1 MVNTS
6 LTHSMN
12 DLRLHPDP
20 RHFGRRQPFL
30 TEAVALPAPAL
41 SDDLKLFVL
50 TYLAG
55 FLIVSIFLA

>member
-1 MVNTS
+1 
-6 LTHSMN
+6 MN

>member
-1 MVNTS
+1 MVNSS

-12 DLRLHPDP
+12 DLRTHSDP
-20 RHFGRRQPFL
+20 RLFGRRQPFL
-30 TEAVALPAPAL
+30 TEAAALPAPAV
-41 SDDLKLFVL
+41 SDDLKLFAL

>member
-1 MVNTS
+1 
-6 LTHSMN
+6 MN
-12 DLRLHPDP
+12 DLRTHPDP
-20 RHFGRRQPFL
+20 RQFGRREPFL
-30 TEAVALPAPAL
+30 TDVVAAPAPAI

>member
-1 MVNTS
+1 V
-6 LTHSMN
+6 
-12 DLRLHPDP
+12 
-20 RHFGRRQPFL
+20 
-30 TEAVALPAPAL
+30 AVPAPAI